1 MEQVECIVVGGGL
14 AGLSAAYGLASAG
27 AEVMVL
33 ERGDYSGAKNVT
45 GGRLYVKPI
54 RRFYPEL
61 WDEAPYERP
70 VARELVTMM
79 ADGAHTTV
87 EIASDRFTAEQP
99 QSYTVL
105 RAKLDQWLA
114 EKVGEKGAM
123 VVPNM
128 KVDELLRKDGKVIG
142 IRAGEDEIGAQVV
155 IVAEGVLRLLSSKAG
170 LAAEPQAKHHAV
182 GYKEVIE
189 LPAGVIEDRWRLNPG
204 EGAAHLFMG
213 DCTRGMMG
221 GAFLYTNKESISLGM
236 VVGMEDMRR
245 RRDGTES
252 WQLLDEFKELP
263 QIKPLVAGGTV
274 AEYSAHAVPEGGI
287 SQVPTARRRRLR
299 GRRRHRRAEPQRPRD
314 GARHGLRH
322 RQRLLRRAGGAQ
334 GAGGRGL
341 LGRRPRLLRSLAA
354 RQLRASRPRDGALDP
369 ERHGEPAPV
378 HALPPGHRPPAGE
391 RLHHRRPAAG
401 RPRQEGLA
409 GREARLH
416 QRGDHQ
422 GRLVDAED
430 LRGGAMPM
438 KIDAK
443 LGLDVFKLDKEPHI
457 VIDTE
462 VCKAVCKDE
471 ACVYVCPADLY
482 ERDDQGRMTVNWE
495 GCLECGTCMICCD
508 HRALTWTYPRGQFG
522 VQYRMS

>member
-105 RAKLDQWLA
+105 RARLDQWLA

-142 IRAGEDEIGAQVV
+142 IRAGDDEIGAQVV

-170 LAAEPQAKHHAV
+170 LASEPQAKHHAV

-189 LPAGVIEDRWRLNPG
+189 LPAGVIEDRWHLNPG
-204 EGAAHLFMG
+204 DGAAQLFMG
-213 DCTRGMMG
+213 DCTKGMMG

-263 QIKPLVAGGTV
+263 QIRPLVAGGTV
-274 AEYSAHAVPEGGI
+274 AEYSAHSVPEGGI
-287 SQVPTARRRRLR
+287 SQVPKLAGDGYVVVGDTAGLSLNALVTVRGMDFAIASGYFAAQAVLKAKEAGDFSAAGLASYEASLRDSFVLRDLETARSIPSVMENPRLFTHYPMAI
-299 GRRRHRRAEPQRPRD
+299 GRLLESVYTIDDQPQAGIVKKAWR
-314 GARHGLRH
+314 GAR
-322 RQRLLRRAGGAQ
+322 
-334 GAGGRGL
+334 
-341 LGRRPRLLRSLAA
+341 
-354 RQLRASRPRDGALDP
+354 RDFMNVAT
-369 ERHGEPAPV
+369 V
-378 HALPPGHRPPAGE
+378 K
-391 RLHHRRPAAG
+391 
-401 RPRQEGLA
+401 
-409 GREARLH
+409 
-416 QRGDHQ
+416 
-422 GRLVDAED
+422 DAWSM
-430 LRGGAMPM
+430 R
-438 KIDAK
+438 KI
-443 LGLDVFKLDKEPHI
+443 
-457 VIDTE
+457 
-462 VCKAVCKDE
+462 
-471 ACVYVCPADLY
+471 
-482 ERDDQGRMTVNWE
+482 
-495 GCLECGTCMICCD
+495 
-508 HRALTWTYPRGQFG
+508 
-522 VQYRMS
+522 